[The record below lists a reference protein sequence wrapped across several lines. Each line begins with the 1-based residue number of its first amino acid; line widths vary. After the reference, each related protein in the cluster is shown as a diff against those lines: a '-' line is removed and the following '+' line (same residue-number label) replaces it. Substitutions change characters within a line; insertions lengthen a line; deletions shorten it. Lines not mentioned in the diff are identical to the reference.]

1 MASRL
6 ITTWSAYDDAVDQL
20 LARSPATLL
29 IFDQDLSSL
38 KLERP
43 PRIAAL
49 ARLLAT
55 RDPQQRLTIVVQNA
69 AFVRQY
75 SPQLLQL
82 LRFHQPTL
90 AILQAPPQ
98 LDSLRDSLLVAD
110 ARHALVRFD
119 HAQARARLFLDDTE
133 ACAPWVRRFE
143 EIVATGGEPIA
154 STTLGL

>member
-20 LARSPATLL
+20 LARSPAALL

-55 RDPQQRLTIVVQNA
+55 RDPHQRLTIVVQKT

-75 SPQLLQL
+75 SPQLMQL

-90 AILQAPPQ
+90 AIIQAPPQ
-98 LDSLRDSLLVAD
+98 LDSLRDSLLIGNGRD
-110 ARHALVRFD
+110 ALVRFD
-119 HAQARARLFLDDTE
+119 HAQARARLIVDDAE

-143 EIVATGGEPIA
+143 EIVAAGGEPIA